1 MLSLLIAH
9 YFAACLPLVLAGIGT
24 GFGQG
29 ILGFGTLDS
38 IAIQDLGRDK
48 SVRAMIIGLALTE
61 SSVVIALVMTL
72 MTLWR
77 EGTSLSWPIIFGEFG
92 IALAIGISGLLVTIA
107 SGFAVRSACRSIM
120 RQPFQAQKIL
130 TFMFIIQ
137 SLIEAAF
144 IFSFVIALM
153 IRGNIVES
161 LDLYNGLKFLAAGL
175 AMGLGAIG
183 PLIGQAIFSNVA
195 CKAVGVGGGSYNKIV
210 SFSLLSEAALEA
222 PLLFALVIAI
232 LIFYFPLPFEGELL
246 KVVAFF
252 VAAITIS
259 LGTFG
264 GGWASSRVSSK
275 GCIVVALNPEI
286 YPTLLKSAFLAQAF
300 IESIVVYS
308 LLISMFL
315 ITT

>member
-1 MLSLLIAH
+1 
-9 YFAACLPLVLAGIGT
+9 
-24 GFGQG
+24 
-29 ILGFGTLDS
+29 
-38 IAIQDLGRDK
+38 
-48 SVRAMIIGLALTE
+48 
-61 SSVVIALVMTL
+61 
-72 MTLWR
+72 
-77 EGTSLSWPIIFGEFG
+77 
-92 IALAIGISGLLVTIA
+92 
-107 SGFAVRSACRSIM
+107 
-120 RQPFQAQKIL
+120 
-130 TFMFIIQ
+130 
-137 SLIEAAF
+137 
-144 IFSFVIALM
+144 
-153 IRGNIVES
+153 
-161 LDLYNGLKFLAAGL
+161 
-175 AMGLGAIG
+175 
-183 PLIGQAIFSNVA
+183 
-195 CKAVGVGGGSYNKIV
+195 
-210 SFSLLSEAALEA
+210 LSEAALEA

-275 GCIVVALNPEI
+275 GCMVVALNPEI